1 MNASYERKLNAELDK
16 LRAAGTY
23 KTLRHLTTPMDAH
36 VRMEEAGDVVVLS
49 SNNYL
54 GLADNPEVVAAGV
67 EALEKYGAGTASV
80 RFICGTFDVHREIE
94 EAIARLFRTEA
105 AL

>member
-1 MNASYERKLNAELDK
+1 MNATYERKLNAELDK
-16 LRAAGTY
+16 LREAGTY
-23 KTLRHLTTPMDAH
+23 KSLRHLTTPMDAH

-67 EALEKYGAGTASV
+67 EALAYRCSISDEEIALAGAV
-80 RFICGTFDVHREIE
+80 PIVD
-94 EAIARLFRTEA
+94 
-105 AL
+105 